1 MTMLNAIP
9 RGAMNQ
15 TIVRRG
21 VVILLARIGRR
32 VGRLIN
38 RWIAAAIARHE
49 RQADLFAL
57 RQLNDRELKDIGL
70 YRDDIGGNLADAAQY
85 RNRMQRFR

>member
-9 RGAMNQ
+9 RGAENR

-21 VVILLARIGRR
+21 VVILFARI
-32 VGRLIN
+32 GRLIN

-49 RQADLFAL
+49 READLFGL
-57 RQLNDRELKDIGL
+57 RET
-70 YRDDIGGNLADAAQY
+70 
-85 RNRMQRFR
+85 QRSGTERHRSLPR

>member
-9 RGAMNQ
+9 RCAVSR
-15 TIVRRG
+15 TTVRRG
-21 VVILLARIGRR
+21 VDILLTRI
-32 VGRLIN
+32 GRLIN
-38 RWIAAAIARHE
+38 RWTAAAIARHE

-70 YRDDIGGNLADAAQY
+70 YRGDIVGNLTEAAKY
-85 RNRMQRFR
+85 RIRMQQTECR

>member
-9 RGAMNQ
+9 RRATNR
-15 TIVRRG
+15 TILRREG
-21 VVILLARIGRR
+21 VILLARIGRL
-32 VGRLIN
+32 VN
-38 RWIAAAIARHE
+38 RWIAAAITRHE

-70 YRDDIGGNLADAAQY
+70 YRDDLGGNLAGAAKY
-85 RNRMQRFR
+85 RKRMQQFR